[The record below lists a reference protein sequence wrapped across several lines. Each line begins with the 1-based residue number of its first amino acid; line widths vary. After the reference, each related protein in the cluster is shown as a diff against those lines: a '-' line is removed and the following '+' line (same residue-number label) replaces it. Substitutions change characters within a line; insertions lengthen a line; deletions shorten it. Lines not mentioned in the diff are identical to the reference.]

1 MRFQLDAF
9 TLFQYLPDRVTVTD
23 RDGVILYVNPAFE
36 EMTGYSAAEAVG
48 SKPSIVKSGYHPPQF
63 YQELWETILAGRP
76 FRAEVMNRK
85 KSGELYY
92 EDQLIVPILD
102 EQEQPVL
109 FISFSRDITHRK
121 ALDARVRFLVDHDPL
136 TGQLN
141 RRGLLSWSERVFRE
155 ARAAGRPVSV
165 LFIDFDNFRTIN
177 EGYGHQLGDRVL
189 ITASQRIQA
198 CIGQD
203 DACGRWGGD
212 EFVVVLPGTSPGSA
226 EVTARTIQ
234 SRLEEPAE
242 VHPAVP
248 TVYLR
253 ASIGVAAFPDDGQSV
268 EEVIRLAERA
278 MFAAK
283 ERAQG
288 VRRVDRPSTLERTRL
303 LVDLP
308 NALEQGQIE
317 LHYQPTLDLGDQ
329 PAGHPLRG
337 ADALAPPAVR
347 NDPARRVHRAGRR
360 DPGHHRHRPLGS
372 PKAVDDILSL
382 IENHLAYDIA
392 VNLSARTP
400 GEGSIVGLVE
410 EIAAAS
416 PEALTRLVVEVTE
429 SSLVRMDTARHSL
442 ESLRRLGVRVA
453 LDDFGTGYSSMA
465 YLEEIPADIIKIDR
479 RFTSGIGVR
488 RGSEAIIRAI
498 IALCREF
505 GCRALAEG
513 IETQDQLEWLT
524 AAGCH
529 EGQGYWIGMPS
540 SKKDLGWASGSR
552 EKERGRKA
560 PLPAPKR
567 TVL

>member
-1 MRFQLDAF
+1 MRFQLDVF

-109 FISFSRDITHRK
+109 FISFSRDITQRK

-212 EFVVVLPGTSPGSA
+212 EFVVVLPGTSPGGA

-308 NALEQGQIE
+308 NALQQGQIE
-317 LHYQPTLDLGDQ
+317 LHYQPTLDLRSRRVIRYE
-329 PAGHPLRG
+329 ALMRWRHPQFGMILPG
-337 ADALAPPAVR
+337 EFIALAEET
-347 NDPARRVHRAGRR
+347 R
-360 DPGHHRHRPLGS
+360 DIIAIDHWVLQ
-372 PKAVDDILSL
+372 KAVDDILSL

-392 VNLSARTP
+392 VNLSARTL

-429 SSLVRMDTARHSL
+429 SSLVRMDAARHSL